1 MSLWAYVNGM
11 CTVMCPGST
20 QADIDSNM
28 QQAVSEL
35 PAVFGSEGNAV
46 WQVVN
51 TNKIDCVR
59 YSQGTRCELRH
70 TFIVAVHSSLRDT
83 TADKAYKQVCD
94 AVKALARQVMMKYC
108 NIEVCGYPDK
118 TYCLHQPYS
127 ILFDH
132 HSLLGKY
139 FKSELDEE

>member
-1 MSLWAYVNGM
+1 MSLWAYINGM

-20 QADIDSNM
+20 QAEIDSSM
-28 QQAVSEL
+28 QQVVSKL

-70 TFIVAVHSSLRDT
+70 TFIVAVHSCLRDS
-83 TADKAYKQVCD
+83 TADKAYKEVYD
-94 AVKALARQVMMKYC
+94 AVKALAQQVMVTYC
-108 NIEVCGYPDK
+108 NIEVCGEGNQ
-118 TYCLHQPYS
+118 YCLHQPYS

-139 FKSELDEE
+139 FRSELDEE

>member
-11 CTVMCPGST
+11 CTVACPGST
-20 QADIDSNM
+20 QAEIDSNM

-46 WQVVN
+46 WYAVN
-51 TNKIDCVR
+51 TNKIDSSGCR
-59 YSQGTRCELRH
+59 DGEYFRLSH
-70 TFIVAVHSSLRDT
+70 TFIVAVHSCLRDT

-94 AVKALARQVMMKYC
+94 AVKALARQVMVEYC

-127 ILFDH
+127 IWFDR

-139 FKSELDEE
+139 FRSELDEE

>member
-11 CTVMCPGST
+11 CTVACPGST
-20 QADIDSNM
+20 QDEIDSSM
-28 QQAVSEL
+28 QQAVSAL

-46 WQVVN
+46 WHVVS
-51 TNKIDCVR
+51 TNEIDCAGCR
-59 YSQGTRCELRH
+59 DGEYFQLSH

-83 TADKAYKQVCD
+83 TADKAYKEVCD
-94 AVKALARQVMMKYC
+94 AVKALARQVMVKYC

>member
-20 QADIDSNM
+20 QAEIDSSM
-28 QQAVSEL
+28 QQAVSGL

-46 WQVVN
+46 WHAVN

-70 TFIVAVHSSLRDT
+70 TFIVAVHSCLRDS
-83 TADKAYKQVCD
+83 TADKAYKEVYD
-94 AVKALARQVMMKYC
+94 AVKALAQQVMVTYC
-108 NIEVCGYPDK
+108 NIEVCGEGDR
-118 TYCLHQPYS
+118 YCLHQPYS

-139 FKSELDEE
+139 FKSELDEK

>member
-11 CTVMCPGST
+11 CTVKCPGST
-20 QADIDSNM
+20 QAEIDSSM

-46 WQVVN
+46 WHVVN
-51 TNKIDCVR
+51 TNKIDSSGCR
-59 YSQGTRCELRH
+59 NGEYFQLSH
-70 TFIVAVHSSLRDT
+70 TFIIAVHSCLRDT

-94 AVKALARQVMMKYC
+94 AVKALAQQVMVEYC
-108 NIEVCGYPDK
+108 NIEVCDYADSM
-118 TYCLHQPYS
+118 YCLHQPYS
-127 ILFDH
+127 VFFDR

-139 FKSELDEE
+139 FRSELDEE

>member
-11 CTVMCPGST
+11 CTVTCPGST
-20 QADIDSNM
+20 QAEIDSSM

-46 WQVVN
+46 WHVVS
-51 TNKIDCVR
+51 TNEIDCSCCR
-59 YSQGTRCELRH
+59 DGEYYQLSH

-83 TADKAYKQVCD
+83 TADKAYKEVYN
-94 AVKALARQVMMKYC
+94 AAKALAQRVMVKYC
-108 NIEVCGYPDK
+108 NIEVCGEGNR
-118 TYCLHQPYS
+118 YCLHQPYS